1 MPSELPQGF
10 LDRAAPGSCPFSSK
24 RRAVLRAGPLLKERV
39 CTQGWGEGEIGERR
53 RLAPT
58 RARCQRWDW
67 RFAGALERRE
77 QRHGQR
83 SRESKPPKART
94 LRREPGFISQREIG
108 SQFYPVLGSHPKA
121 CFITPVCSAGKV
133 SSPYLR
139 PDRGKELGWRPS
151 PALFWQA
158 QQSPA
163 APTHKQDFHGRDG
176 SRSRER
182 ASLLRW
188 GHEHGSG
195 CLLPALQS
203 FLLRTPRAA
212 KRRGPSPCS
221 AIPFCGV
228 LGSLRG
234 TGSPGVGPS
243 GDWDLLPR
251 RGPGMLRAR
260 SAASQTLQLP
270 PRRGPG
276 SPSRAARRQT
286 RAAAAAGSALSPG

>member
-1 MPSELPQGF
+1 MGSAGGSLPPVRHARGGTGGLQV
-10 LDRAAPGSCPFSSK
+10 LWRDVNSVMGSG
-24 RRAVLRAGPLLKERV
+24 AVSQSLPKPAHR
-39 CTQGWGEGEIGERR
+39 GESLVSLVNGK
-53 RLAPT
+53 LAPNFT
-58 RARCQRWDW
+58 QRW
-67 RFAGALERRE
+67 EV
-77 QRHGQR
+77 
-83 SRESKPPKART
+83 T
-94 LRREPGFISQREIG
+94 LRPALS
-108 SQFYPVLGSHPKA
+108 
-121 CFITPVCSAGKV
+121 PVCSAGKV

-139 PDRGKELGWRPS
+139 PGRGKELGWRPS

-163 APTHKQDFHGRDG
+163 APTHQQDFHGRDG
-176 SRSRER
+176 SRSLER

-212 KRRGPSPCS
+212 KRGGPSPCS

-228 LGSLRG
+228 PGSSRG

>member
-1 MPSELPQGF
+1 MGSAGGSLPPVRGARGGTGGLQVLWRDVNSAMGSAAVSQSLPKPAQRGESLVSLVNGKLAPNF
-10 LDRAAPGSCPFSSK
+10 TQLGEVTLRPALSPLSAVPGRCPVLTSGQAEARSSDGDRA
-24 RRAVLRAGPLLKERV
+24 L
-39 CTQGWGEGEIGERR
+39 
-53 RLAPT
+53 
-58 RARCQRWDW
+58 
-67 RFAGALERRE
+67 
-77 QRHGQR
+77 
-83 SRESKPPKART
+83 
-94 LRREPGFISQREIG
+94 
-108 SQFYPVLGSHPKA
+108 
-121 CFITPVCSAGKV
+121 
-133 SSPYLR
+133 
-139 PDRGKELGWRPS
+139 
-151 PALFWQA
+151 LFWQA

-188 GHEHGSG
+188 GHERGSG

-228 LGSLRG
+228 PGSSRG

-270 PRRGPG
+270 PQKRPREPIPRCSAADTRSGRGGVCAQPWLSQKG
-276 SPSRAARRQT
+276 KILSR
-286 RAAAAAGSALSPG
+286 